1 MSEAL
6 PSLVVGGSEDEPL
19 VLSGPPAELTGRI
32 QLHNPSGAKVVLRD
46 AGLKDPSGV
55 LRLPEA
61 RHVVQP
67 LVLRPDQGGSL
78 PLSIAVDPATPPGE
92 YRAELDVGG
101 RTRAVLL
108 QVAEVVDL
116 TVEPRSLVI
125 VNRPGTAQKKRLIV
139 TNEGNT
145 AFTLGDPVTVDLR
158 EDPPRYGALRVAIE
172 PLLRG
177 DKLDLDELVVALLA
191 VAREEERLGSVEVRA
206 RRQVEVQPGET
217 TAVELELTL
226 KDELVATRRYR
237 GRLPVVTRDVD
248 VIVVA
253 SPGSE
258 QKEKPQSRPRTRAA
272 QAKRPPPKRGANR

>member
-92 YRAELDVGG
+92 YRAELDVAG